1 VDEPVSDVRE
11 HPPARVARA
20 PSAAHGPRV
29 RTLLICDIVDST
41 ALVERMGDAPAAEL
55 LRRHDRIAR
64 DLMHAGGGREIDKTD
79 GFLTLFER
87 PIEAVAFAM
96 AYHRALRTLGDDVK
110 QTLRARVG
118 IHVGEVVLWE
128 NAPADIAD
136 GAKPID
142 VEGLAKPVAAR
153 LMSLALPGQTLLSG
167 VAFSLAQR
175 AESELQAAASMRW
188 LTHGRYR
195 FKGVPAPMLVHEVGE
210 TGFSPLQAPPSTSK
224 AQRDVPLWRK
234 PGIVALEVIAISVI
248 IGVGFALSLR
258 TPPAIAF
265 GERDWIVI
273 GELRNLTGET
283 LLDESLDTAFRIS
296 LEQSRYV
303 NVLPNMKLRDA
314 LQRMQRAPDTPV
326 DRGVASE
333 IALRD
338 GARAVVLATVAEI
351 GGRVRVSAEVV
362 DPNTQTTVYA
372 ESADGIGVESTL
384 ESIDLVTHKLRE
396 KLGEAIAA
404 IEQSSEP
411 LPKVTSASLDALRA
425 YALADRAVIEG
436 RLEEAEQLFEQ
447 ALQHDPEFALALTGL
462 ARVRYRND
470 DRAGAVRYVQRAV
483 ALKGRLTP
491 RDALYVDAWAA
502 SFEAPARAIE
512 KWKLLSSLYPD
523 FHVAQFNLAM
533 YSWGLV
539 SDAES
544 CVRIASGID
553 VPQNPS
559 RSDVVYMKAACLL
572 GTGRIDESLTEF
584 ERAESLGL
592 AGQGIYHAR
601 ALAAKK
607 DFAAAA
613 VRLEKVGASPNA
625 VASDDQTNATATIQV
640 DRGDLSAAL
649 ETLRTPEVSAASIES
664 SAQRSLRVQYALTAS
679 VDGATAEELA
689 ELEHLLD
696 ARIAELDSDPPE
708 EWRPVAFDVAALGLC
723 AARAGALAAGWRA
736 HRALDGDDWISQ
748 YPVHAALRQA
758 LQAELL
764 SAEGKHAEAIAT
776 LQRFADSTMLLQQQA
791 TLLRILQ
798 AAGEHA
804 RAATVAQDLMRSRGH
819 AYWEWGGRGVLS
831 QLNLAEVNL
840 AALRAAEANLALGES
855 EAAQR
860 DLGVFAEAWPPD
872 RWPEA
877 IKQRV
882 LAISEHAVSG
892 K

>member
-11 HPPARVARA
+11 HPPAQVARA

-436 RLEEAEQLFEQ
+436 RLVDAEQLFEQ
-447 ALQHDPEFALALTGL
+447 ALKDDPGFALALTGL
-462 ARVRYRND
+462 ARTRYRND
-470 DRAGAVRYVQRAV
+470 DLAGAMAYVRRALT
-483 ALKGRLTP
+483 LKERLAP
-491 RDALYVDAWAA
+491 RDALYIDAWGA
-502 SFEAPARAIE
+502 SFGAPAPALE

-523 FHVAQFNLAM
+523 FHVAQFNLAL
-533 YSWGLV
+533 YSWTLV

-544 CVRIASGID
+544 CVRITSGID
-553 VPQNPS
+553 VPQNPT
-559 RSDVVYMKAACLL
+559 RSDAVYMKAACLL
-572 GTGRIDESLTEF
+572 GLDRIDESLAEF
-584 ERAESLGL
+584 SRAEKLGIT
-592 AGQGIYHAR
+592 GQSFYHAR
-601 ALAAKK
+601 ALAAKSE
-607 DFAAAA
+607 FASAMS
-613 VRLEKVGASPNA
+613 RLEKARDTPGAMASYEYT
-625 VASDDQTNATATIQV
+625 VALATVQV
-640 DRGDLSAAL
+640 DRGDLLTAMETLHTPESAAD
-649 ETLRTPEVSAASIES
+649 SSES
-664 SAQRSLRVQYALTAS
+664 LSQTSLRVQHLLTAS
-679 VDGATAEELA
+679 IDGLDAGEI
-689 ELEHLLD
+689 EHLQRLLD
-696 ARIAELDSDPPE
+696 TRIARLASDPPE
-708 EWRPVAFDVAALGLC
+708 ERRPTAFDVAALGLC
-723 AARAGALAAGWRA
+723 AARSGVTVEAWRA
-736 HRALDGDDWISQ
+736 YRALDGDDNIAQ
-748 YPVHAALRQA
+748 YPMHMALKQT
-758 LQAELL
+758 LHAELL
-764 SAEGKHAEAIAT
+764 STEGRHAEAIDL
-776 LQRFADSTMLLQQQA
+776 LQRIGVPITLLQQQA
-791 TLLRILQ
+791 TRLRVLQ
-798 AAGEHA
+798 AAGEYA
-804 RAATVAQDLMRSRGH
+804 QAATVAQELIHNRGR
-819 AYWEWGGRGVLS
+819 AYSEWGVRGVLS

-840 AALRAAEANLALGES
+840 AALRSAEVNAALGES
-855 EAAQR
+855 EVAKR
-860 DLGVFAEAWPPD
+860 DLGVFSNLWPRD
-872 RWPEA
+872 RWPES
-877 IKQRV
+877 IRQRV
-882 LAISEHAVSG
+882 LAVSELEAG
-892 K
+892 AK